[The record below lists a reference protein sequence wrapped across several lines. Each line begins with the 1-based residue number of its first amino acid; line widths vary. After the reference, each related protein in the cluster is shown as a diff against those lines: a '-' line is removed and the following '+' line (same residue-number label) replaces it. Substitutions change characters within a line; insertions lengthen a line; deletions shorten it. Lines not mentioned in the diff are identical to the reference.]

1 MRTVYAQQGDTV
13 DLVADREYGT
23 TDMVTAILAAN
34 PGLARLGAI
43 LPIGTPINLPP
54 AQQRAVAPAVTL
66 W

>member
-1 MRTVYAQQGDTV
+1 MRKVYAQQGDTV
-13 DLVADREYGT
+13 DLIADREYGT
-23 TDMVTAILAAN
+23 TDMVAAILSAN

-54 AQQRAVAPAVTL
+54 ATQRSVTPTVTL